1 MSRLLSCP
9 LLCLLLSSVFV
20 SSLGAEEVTDVRPSP
35 RGFLGIIHDAAN
47 PPAGGGVTVK
57 VVMPETSAAKAGV
70 QPGDVIT
77 LINDQVIHSIEDME
91 NARNGIPN
99 GSPFTLKVKR
109 KTEDLTLK
117 GIMMG
122 LPMGK
127 IIKDQRNEEA
137 LQGALR
143 DRLNTLRSRQD
154 DISLAEAMQNLAL
167 ALNQFPEK
175 VKQASEEFKRVYPNG
190 HFSVRIEI
198 DIDTDTTIKQKVNV
212 SPEALAPKDTPKVPE
227 PKKP

>member
-1 MSRLLSCP
+1 MSRLLP
-9 LLCLLLSSVFV
+9 CLLLCSILV
-20 SSLGAEEVTDVRPSP
+20 SWLGAEEVTDVRPSP

-47 PPAGGGVTVK
+47 PPATGGVTVK
-57 VVMPETSAAKAGV
+57 VVMPQTSAAKAGV
-70 QPGDVIT
+70 LVGDVIT
-77 LINDQVIHSIEDME
+77 QINDQVIHSIEDME

-109 KTEDLTLK
+109 KKEELTLN
-117 GIMMG
+117 GTMMG
-122 LPMGK
+122 IPIGDTINAIRK
-127 IIKDQRNEEA
+127 EEA
-137 LQGALR
+137 LQGALATR
-143 DRLNTLRSRQD
+143 IKNLQNRQE
-154 DISLAEAMQNLAL
+154 DISLAQSMQNLAL

-190 HFSVRIEI
+190 HFSIRIEI

-212 SPEALAPKDTPKVPE
+212 SPEALAPKDPTMDTPKAPE